1 MKLQQNLA
9 INFLEDSGVY
19 EMLIYDAIGMRTENT
34 PGYFATQF
42 AEELS
47 NIPRDANIKI
57 RLNSRGGDLPETQTI
72 CSLLVERKGHVVC
85 QIDGVCMSCA
95 TLIACASDS
104 VRMKRGSLYMIH
116 NPACKREGDIY
127 AMLEGAQLLAN
138 YKDYALNAYCQKTGK
153 DRAELSAMMDKG
165 TFLGAEQAL
174 NFGFVDEVFDEGA
187 VAYYPCELKNLDGIP
202 AEFQSIFNNN
212 HKNNITMD
220 NKDPKPVEQATP
232 APQVKEVHTEKAP
245 VMEAS
250 DKITMLN
257 NKQSEIETKLAEMAA
272 LEKARQDRELEA
284 KKAEIT
290 MLVQEAVK
298 DGRIENTEQDTW
310 IESCM
315 SNPKMV
321 AALGKLHKAER
332 QEPIEHSPI
341 MQGDIS
347 IKDIERRVEMF
358 DKAGQSKEK
367 FAFIMQ
373 HKDKLYAPLAEMA
386 ITVSS
391 GLKRDTIFANAVTD
405 FFIDWNG
412 LLQCFS
418 QTWADIPREGNDT
431 VQIPWVVRPNPA
443 DVVKDYNPAVG
454 LETGSRQTNS
464 IPIVLNKHKTVGLE
478 YTSLDIQKYPY
489 SMVYDH
495 VRNMF
500 DSLIEVV
507 VPEILSDITSTNY
520 VGVVE
525 ENGVNSE
532 DFDRTDIVKAC
543 TVADQAKWPNR
554 DRYLVLNAEYKE
566 ALMNDPSLATW
577 AGLAQA
583 GVNTTENAT
592 FGKLYGFTPVFNA
605 FLPSNSQN
613 LVGFI
618 CRREALGIVGAPI
631 RLTPELSQVCSYETI
646 TDPATGCTVGL
657 QHWADPTT
665 RTVKHAFEILY
676 GHAPIKKD
684 SLIRF
689 ISAS

>member
-1 MKLQQNLA
+1 
-9 INFLEDSGVY
+9 
-19 EMLIYDAIGMRTENT
+19 
-34 PGYFATQF
+34 
-42 AEELS
+42 
-47 NIPRDANIKI
+47 
-57 RLNSRGGDLPETQTI
+57 
-72 CSLLVERKGHVVC
+72 
-85 QIDGVCMSCA
+85 
-95 TLIACASDS
+95 
-104 VRMKRGSLYMIH
+104 
-116 NPACKREGDIY
+116 
-127 AMLEGAQLLAN
+127 
-138 YKDYALNAYCQKTGK
+138 
-153 DRAELSAMMDKG
+153 
-165 TFLGAEQAL
+165 
-174 NFGFVDEVFDEGA
+174 
-187 VAYYPCELKNLDGIP
+187 
-202 AEFQSIFNNN
+202 
-212 HKNNITMD
+212 
-220 NKDPKPVEQATP
+220 
-232 APQVKEVHTEKAP
+232 
-245 VMEAS
+245 
-250 DKITMLN
+250 
-257 NKQSEIETKLAEMAA
+257 
-272 LEKARQDRELEA
+272 
-284 KKAEIT
+284 
-290 MLVQEAVK
+290 
-298 DGRIENTEQDTW
+298 
-310 IESCM
+310 
-315 SNPKMV
+315 
-321 AALGKLHKAER
+321 
-332 QEPIEHSPI
+332 
-341 MQGDIS
+341 
-347 IKDIERRVEMF
+347 
-358 DKAGQSKEK
+358 
-367 FAFIMQ
+367 
-373 HKDKLYAPLAEMA
+373 MA

-405 FFIDWNG
+405 FFVDWNG

-431 VQIPWVVRPNPA
+431 VQIPWVVRPTAA

-520 VGVVE
+520 TGVVE

-532 DFDRTDIVKAC
+532 DFDRTDIVKAS
-543 TVADQAKWPNR
+543 TVADAAKWPNR